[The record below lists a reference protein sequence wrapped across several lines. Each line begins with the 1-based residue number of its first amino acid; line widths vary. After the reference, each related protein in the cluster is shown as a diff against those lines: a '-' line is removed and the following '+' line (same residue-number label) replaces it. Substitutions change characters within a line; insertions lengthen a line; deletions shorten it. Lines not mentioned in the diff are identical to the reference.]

1 MTAAPVLDHLVVLAD
16 GLRARM
22 LAVLARHELTVSE
35 LCAVLQLP
43 QSTVSRHLK
52 TLGDAGW
59 VSSRREGTSRYY
71 TLPLDD
77 LADANRRLWQLVL
90 EQVEQTAEAAQD
102 DTRLKGVLAE
112 RRTKSEEFFS
122 SAAGQWDRVR
132 EELFGRDSHLRP
144 LLGLLDPAAGR
155 RRPRLRH
162 GRGQRGARAVR
173 PPGRRRRQLA
183 RDAGSRARRACGSIA
198 TWSSAAARSSAC
210 RSRPASSTPR

>member
-16 GLRARM
+16 GLRVRM

-35 LCAVLQLP
+35 LCGVLQLP

-52 TLGDAGW
+52 ILGDGGW

-77 LADANRRLWQLVL
+77 LPDPNRRLWQLVL

-102 DTRLKGVLAE
+102 DARLKGVLAE

-122 SAAGQWDRVR
+122 SAAGHWDRVR
-132 EELFGRDSHLRP
+132 AELFGRDNHLLP
-144 LLGLLDPAAGR
+144 LLGLLDPAAVIGD
-155 RRPRLRH
+155 L
-162 GRGQRGARAVR
+162 G
-173 PPGRRRRQLA
+173 
-183 RDAGSRARRACGSIA
+183 CGDRKSVV
-198 TWSSAAARSSAC
+198 
-210 RSRPASSTPR
+210 